1 MAPIKLE
8 DNIRE
13 KFETREIKPSAEVW
27 KKLEEKLDSAQPKK
41 KGKVFYYAAASLV
54 GILILTSV
62 FITRNGLD
70 VNNKVVEEKIQLNQT
85 ELQTEI
91 VPEKINSEEIVS
103 EDKNSEKLNSEEKQK
118 SNSEEVKAI
127 PPIKSSIDEKIES
140 KETIANI
147 SNKEMKKLVIKEN
160 LTISEEEKIISDKVN
175 EVVSSVK
182 KLQEN
187 NTEVTITE
195 VEKLLNNARRD
206 IQAQRILNNP
216 KVDAT
221 ALLRDVEWELDK
233 SFRDKVFEA
242 LGEGFQKVRTAI
254 AERND

>member
-147 SNKEMKKLVIKEN
+147 SNEEMKKPVIKEN

>member
-13 KFETREIKPSAEVW
+13 KFETREIKPSVEVW

-147 SNKEMKKLVIKEN
+147 SNEEMKKPVIKEN

>member
-13 KFETREIKPSAEVW
+13 KFETREIKPSVEVW

-147 SNKEMKKLVIKEN
+147 LNEEMKKPVIKEN

>member
-147 SNKEMKKLVIKEN
+147 SNKEMKKPVIKEN

>member
-13 KFETREIKPSAEVW
+13 KFETREIKPSVEVW

>member
-13 KFETREIKPSAEVW
+13 KFETREIKPSVEVW

-147 SNKEMKKLVIKEN
+147 SNKEMKKPVIKEN